1 MEDYRFSEHYR
12 FVLKKIEVREE
23 MDYWKNQQELCSDL
37 ETCKKYQRLIDYLRR
52 NVLTAID
59 LKTQKKALKLY
70 EGFVEQVFY

>member
-1 MEDYRFSEHYR
+1 
-12 FVLKKIEVREE
+12 

-37 ETCKKYQRLIDYLRR
+37 ETCKKYQTLIDYLRR

>member
-1 MEDYRFSEHYR
+1 MEGYRFSEHDRY
-12 FVLKKIEVREE
+12 LIKKSKVRKE

-59 LKTQKKALKLY
+59 LKTQKKALQLY

>member
-1 MEDYRFSEHYR
+1 MEDYRFSELDI
-12 FVLKKIEVREE
+12 FLLKKSKVRKE

-59 LKTQKKALKLY
+59 LKTQKKALQLY

>member
-1 MEDYRFSEHYR
+1 MEEYRFSEHDRY
-12 FVLKKIEVREE
+12 LIKTSLVREE

-37 ETCKKYQRLIDYLRR
+37 ETCKRYQRLIDYLRR

-59 LKTQKKALKLY
+59 LKTQKKALQLY